1 MTRLSLNPDQVRVLW
16 ILFWLSLAVGL
27 LVLAGWWLDRREH
40 RRRERLWAGHRWP
53 GDRRSPE

>member
-1 MTRLSLNPDQVRVLW
+1 MTLTPEHQRVLL
-16 ILFWLSLAVGL
+16 ILLALSLAVGL